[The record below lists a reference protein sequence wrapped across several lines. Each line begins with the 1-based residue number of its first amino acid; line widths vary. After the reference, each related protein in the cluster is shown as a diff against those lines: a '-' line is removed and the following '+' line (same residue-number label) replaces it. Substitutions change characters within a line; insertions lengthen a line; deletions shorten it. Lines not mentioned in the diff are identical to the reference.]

1 MTERDL
7 SPREARFC
15 EEYVVDQVGSKAAVR
30 AGYSEAT
37 AKQIACRLLKRPGV
51 QKRIE
56 QRQAERRN
64 RVQIS
69 ADDVIRQ
76 VREDHDKAVALGQMG
91 PAVKSTENLGR
102 HLGIFKE
109 DRPQSQAEAMSDD
122 ELIKF
127 IAKGMD
133 MPVEEVRK
141 KLRRADLKEV
151 G

>member
-1 MTERDL
+1 MSERDL
-7 SPREARFC
+7 TPKERRFC
-15 EEYVVDQVGSKAAVR
+15 EEYIIDLNGAKAAIR
-30 AGYSEAT
+30 AGYSEKT
-37 AKQIACRLLKRPGV
+37 AKQIAYKILGRPAIQAHIAALKAER
-51 QKRIE
+51 QKRVE
-56 QRQAERRN
+56 
-64 RVQIS
+64 IS

-76 VREDHDKAVALGQMG
+76 TQNDHDKAVALGQMG